1 MAAGLSKVPKEHA
14 SMQIF
19 PRELNYLPIALAVV
33 AGGLGTAVF
42 VLFWFYFTPSNTQ
55 VGYTPEQ
62 PVPYSHRLHAGEL
75 GMDCRYCH
83 SQIERSHEAMVPP
96 TQTCMGCH
104 SIVHTE
110 SSKLAPVRESWDTDE
125 SVPWVRVHQVP
136 DHAYFNH
143 SAHLVAGVGC
153 VSCHGQVD
161 QMEVV
166 GVVQPLA
173 MQWCLNC
180 HRNPEEHIRPPSE
193 VTNMKWEP
201 DEAWLAQRAEV
212 ASNLNPPL
220 NCSGCHR

>member
-1 MAAGLSKVPKEHA
+1 
-14 SMQIF
+14 MQIF

-33 AGGLGTAVF
+33 AAGLGASVF

-55 VGYTPEQ
+55 VGYTPKQ

-83 SQIERSHEAMVPP
+83 SQIEQSHEAAVPP

-110 SSKLAPVRESWDTDE
+110 SAKLAPVRESWDTDE
-125 SVPWVRVHQVP
+125 SVAWIRVHQVP

-143 SAHLVAGVGC
+143 SAHLTAGVGC
-153 VSCHGQVD
+153 VSCHGRID

-166 GVVQPLA
+166 GVVEPLA

-201 DEAWLAQRAEV
+201 DEEWLAQRAEV

>member
-1 MAAGLSKVPKEHA
+1 
-14 SMQIF
+14 MQIF

-33 AGGLGTAVF
+33 AGVLGASVF

-55 VGYTPEQ
+55 VGYTPNQ

-83 SQIERSHEAMVPP
+83 SQIEQSHEAAVPP

-110 SSKLAPVRESWDTDE
+110 SEKLAPVRESWETDE
-125 SVPWVRVHQVP
+125 SVAWIRVHQVP
-136 DHAYFNH
+136 DHAFFNH
-143 SAHLVAGVGC
+143 SAHLSAGVGC
-153 VSCHGQVD
+153 TSCHGRVD

-166 GVVQPLA
+166 GVQEPIA
-173 MQWCLNC
+173 MQWCMNC
-180 HRNPEEHIRPPSE
+180 HRNPDEHIRPPSE
-193 VTNMKWEP
+193 VTNMSWEP
-201 DEAWLAQRAEV
+201 DEAWLAQRDEV
-212 ASNLNPPL
+212 VSNLNPPL